1 MADDPP
7 RVGKAGEDVLA
18 LEPVPADDRLAAEDL
33 RAVGDPVEQDL
44 LVHGGPRVE
53 YRPTFPFGCLVAGPP
68 ATGYTSGMKT
78 AISLPDAIF
87 RDAERLAKR
96 LKKSRSK
103 LYTEAVVEYVARHEP
118 EAITEAMNEV
128 AAKLGTRPDE
138 FAKAAARN
146 VLGRSE
152 W

>member
-1 MADDPP
+1 
-7 RVGKAGEDVLA
+7 
-18 LEPVPADDRLAAEDL
+18 
-33 RAVGDPVEQDL
+33 
-44 LVHGGPRVE
+44 
-53 YRPTFPFGCLVAGPP
+53 
-68 ATGYTSGMKT
+68 MKT

-103 LYTEAVVEYVARHEP
+103 LYMEAVVEYVARHEP
-118 EAITEAMNEV
+118 EAITEAMNEL